1 MTTSGQKEFERIPV
15 LRNAAG
21 EIAIVFP
28 QGRAPL
34 PDGVSIGAFG
44 LTIDRGNG
52 ALLRE
57 DGASTGFALATDA
70 HDLFRHPRR
79 CMALAINDAG
89 ERVFL
94 GWVVLE

>member
-44 LTIDRGNG
+44 LTIDRDNG

-57 DGASTGFALATDA
+57 GGEITGFALAADA
-70 HDLFRHPRR
+70 HDLFRHPKR
-79 CMALAINDAG
+79 CMALSVNDAS

-94 GWVVLE
+94 GWVILE